1 MLTYA
6 TLTTGT
12 LKTRWD
18 DVIIDQETKELMQ
31 QFIASHRLRFDCES
45 EFLRQAL
52 RIRGALLYGHPGTGK
67 TELSR
72 AVATAS
78 GSRMLAISS
87 TSVISG
93 WAGESEKYIE
103 AAFTLAGKLHP
114 CVLFVDEV
122 DSLFY
127 RRSSSDRSSE
137 RSLLNQFLHQMDGLM
152 QNDKAPLVLVA
163 TNRPW
168 DLDEAFLRRLQHK
181 VYLGLPDIEA
191 RARILRLFLH
201 QGDLDPTVDLNGLAQ
216 VTEKYSGSDLK
227 TLCAKAGLLWEAEQA
242 RLHTLYNSV
251 SDKFAMATKAPEKV
265 QLGIDHFV
273 KALDEIQPSNNDGL
287 AEDLQEFLRKHN
299 PTASISGK
307 VS

>member
-1 MLTYA
+1 MLTSVM
-6 TLTTGT
+6 LTAGT
-12 LKTRWD
+12 LNTRWD

-31 QFIASHRLRFDCES
+31 QFVASHLLQFDCAS
-45 EFLRQAL
+45 ELLREAL
-52 RIRGALLYGHPGTGK
+52 RIRGALLYGPPGTGK
-67 TELSR
+67 TQLSR

-78 GSRMLAISS
+78 GSRMLAVSYTSLISKYS
-87 TSVISG
+87 DETG
-93 WAGESEKYIE
+93 KYIE

-114 CVLFVDEV
+114 CVLFMDEV

-127 RRSSSDRSSE
+127 RRSSSDNGWE
-137 RSLLNQFLHQMDGLM
+137 RAQTNQFLQQMDALP

-181 VYLGLPDIEA
+181 VYFGLPDIDA
-191 RARILRLFLH
+191 RARILALFLH
-201 QGDLDPTVDLNGLAQ
+201 QDDLDPSVDINGLAQ

-242 RLHTLYNSV
+242 RLHTLYKSV
-251 SDKFAMATKAPEKV
+251 SDKFAMASKAPKKV
-265 QLGIDHFV
+265 RLGIDHFA
-273 KALDEIQPSNNDGL
+273 KALDEIQPSNSNGL
-287 AEDLQEFLRKHN
+287 AKDLEEFRRKHN
-299 PTASISGK
+299 PTASTSGK

>member
-1 MLTYA
+1 MLTYVTSTA
-6 TLTTGT
+6 ET

-18 DVIIDQETKELMQ
+18 DVVIDQETKGIMQ
-31 QFIASHRLRFDCES
+31 QFVASHSLQFDCAS
-45 EFLRQAL
+45 EFLRDAL
-52 RIRGALLYGHPGTGK
+52 RIRGALLYGLPGTGK
-67 TELSR
+67 TQLSR

-78 GSRMLAISS
+78 GSRMLAVGYASLISKWVS
-87 TSVISG
+87 
-93 WAGESEKYIE
+93 ESEKYIE

-114 CVLFVDEV
+114 CVLFMDEV

-127 RRSSSDRSSE
+127 RRSSSDNSWE
-137 RSLLNQFLHQMDGLM
+137 RSQINQFLQQMDGLP
-152 QNDKAPLVLVA
+152 QNNKAPLVLVA

-191 RARILRLFLH
+191 RARILGLLLH
-201 QGDLDPTVDLNGLAQ
+201 PDDLDPTVDINGLAQ

-242 RLHTLYNSV
+242 RLHTLYKSV
-251 SDKFAMATKAPEKV
+251 SYKFVMASKAPKKV
-265 QLGIDHFV
+265 RLGIDHFAE
-273 KALDEIQPSNNDGL
+273 ALDEIQPSNSEGL
-287 AEDLQEFLRKHN
+287 AEGLEEFRRKHN
-299 PTASISGK
+299 PTAFTSGR